1 MYPKEEILH
10 VILVL
15 NSAKQA
21 ILEKDSMKLKDLSNQ
36 TIHSACAQQDSASIT
51 IAVMIYSISKL
62 IERDD
67 YMKIEEWDSLIKR
80 FNYILDNAIEE
91 LKNENY
97 SNYQKQIQKARE
109 ILESASIN
117 LKPYIQDVLKKAA
130 INKASRIYEHG
141 ISLEQT
147 AKILGVSIWELSDYI
162 GQKTSAETKETKTMD
177 TKKRA
182 RMAMEFFS

>member
-1 MYPKEEILH
+1 MYPKEECVHITSVLEQTKNALVMKD
-10 VILVL
+10 VI
-15 NSAKQA
+15 
-21 ILEKDSMKLKDLSNQ
+21 KLKDLSNQ

-51 IAVMIYSISKL
+51 IAVIIYSISKL

-67 YMKIEEWDSLIKR
+67 YMKIEKWDSLIKT
-80 FNYILDNAIEE
+80 FNYTLDNAIRE

-109 ILESASIN
+109 VLESASIN

-141 ISLEQT
+141 ISIEQT
-147 AKILGVSIWELSDYI
+147 AKILGITIWELSDYI
-162 GQKTSAETKETKTMD
+162 GQKSPSEKETKTMD